1 MNTLLSPLA
10 ALGSGAL
17 LGVADFGGGLAGRRT
32 SVPSV
37 IAGMELAGLV
47 VALPFALL
55 LLPLQ
60 WDLRDMA
67 LAFSGGVV
75 GGLGLVAFYRAMTI
89 SLIAV
94 VAPITGVIAAALPVA
109 LGILGGD
116 RLHVGQVVGIVV
128 GLAAIALINGV
139 GLSSAAPR
147 AGAGLWLAILAGLA
161 FGFFFIVFHAGSP
174 AGTAA
179 FLSGRLGSVAAVLV
193 AAVVIRAS
201 PIPRRGSWLLI
212 AAVGAFDGGGSVL
225 YLYASQDG
233 LLALTAV
240 LASFYPAFTVLCA
253 RLIAHEKQTRTQTV
267 GAVLAVAAVA
277 LIAGA

>member
-1 MNTLLSPLA
+1 VNTLLSPLA
-10 ALGSGAL
+10 ALGSGAF

-37 IAGMELAGLV
+37 IVGMELAGL

-75 GGLGLVAFYRAMTI
+75 GGLGLIAFYRAMTI

-94 VAPITGVIAAALPVA
+94 VAPITGVIAASLPVA
-109 LGILGGD
+109 LGIIGGD

-128 GLAAIALINGV
+128 GLAAIALINGA
-139 GLSSAAPR
+139 GQSSAPR
-147 AGAGLWLAILAGLA
+147 AGAALWLAILAGLA
-161 FGFFFIVFHAGSP
+161 FGVFFIVFHAGSP

-179 FLSGRLGSVAAVLV
+179 FLSGRVGSELAVLL
-193 AAVVIRAS
+193 AALLIRAS
-201 PIPRRGSWLLI
+201 PIPRRGSWRLI
-212 AAVGAFDGGGSVL
+212 AVVGAFDGCGNVL
-225 YLYASQDG
+225 YLYASQGG

-253 RLIAHEKQTRTQTV
+253 RLIAHERQTRTQTA

-277 LIAGA
+277 LIAGT

>member
-1 MNTLLSPLA
+1 MSLLSPLA
-10 ALGSGAL
+10 ALGSGAM
-17 LGVADFGGGLAGRRT
+17 LGIADFGGGLAGRRT
-32 SVPSV
+32 PAPSV

-47 VALPFALL
+47 FALPFALL

-60 WDLRDMA
+60 WDVRDMA

-75 GGLGLVAFYRAMTI
+75 GGLGLIAFYRAMTI

-94 VAPITGVIAAALPVA
+94 VAPVTGVIAAALPVT
-109 LGILGGD
+109 LGIIGGD
-116 RLHVGQVVGIVV
+116 RLHLGQVVGIVV
-128 GLAAIALINGV
+128 GLAAIALINGA
-139 GLSSAAPR
+139 GRSPATGARAA
-147 AGAGLWLAILAGLA
+147 LWLAILAGLC

-179 FLSGRLGSVAAVLV
+179 FLSGRIGSALAVLPAAV
-193 AAVVIRAS
+193 IIGAS
-201 PIPRRGSWLLI
+201 PIPRRGTWRLI
-212 AAVGAFDGGGSVL
+212 AVVGMFDGSGTVL
-225 YLYASQDG
+225 YLYASQGG

-253 RLIAHEKQTRTQTV
+253 RLIAHERQTHTQTA

-277 LIAGA
+277 LIAGT

>member
-1 MNTLLSPLA
+1 VSSLLSPLA
-10 ALGSGAL
+10 ALGSGAM
-17 LGVADFGGGLAGRRT
+17 LGVADFGGGVAGRRT

-60 WDLRDMA
+60 WDARDMA

-75 GGLGLVAFYRAMTI
+75 GGLGLIAFYRAMTI

-94 VAPITGVIAAALPVA
+94 VAPITGVIAAALPVT
-109 LGILGGD
+109 LGIIGGD

-128 GLAAIALINGV
+128 GFGAIALINGA
-139 GLSSAAPR
+139 GQSGAPR
-147 AGAGLWLAILAGLA
+147 AGAGLWLAIVAGAA
-161 FGFFFIVFHAGSP
+161 FGVFFIVFHAGSA

-179 FLSGRLGSVAAVLV
+179 FLSGRIGSVLVVLPAA
-193 AAVVIRAS
+193 AIIGAS
-201 PIPRRGSWLLI
+201 PIPRRGSWRLI
-212 AAVGAFDGGGSVL
+212 VVVGAFDGSGSVL
-225 YLYASQDG
+225 YLYASQGG
-233 LLALTAV
+233 LLAVTAV
-240 LASFYPAFTVLCA
+240 LASFYPAFTVICA
-253 RLIAHEKQTRTQTV
+253 RLIAHERQTRLQTA

>member
-17 LGVADFGGGLAGRRT
+17 LGVADFGGGVAGRRT

-47 VALPFALL
+47 ALPLAIV
-55 LLPLQ
+55 LLPLH
-60 WDLRDMA
+60 WDLRDMG

-75 GGLGLVAFYRAMTI
+75 GGLGLIAFYRAMTI
-89 SLIAV
+89 SLIAA

-116 RLHVGQVVGIVV
+116 RLHVGQLVGIAV
-128 GLAAIALINGV
+128 GLLSIALINGA
-139 GLSSAAPR
+139 GRSSAPGAR
-147 AGAGLWLAILAGLA
+147 AGLWLAVLAGAA
-161 FGFFFIVFHAGSP
+161 FGFFFIVVHAGSP

-179 FLSGRLGSVAAVLV
+179 FLSTRLGSEAAVLV
-193 AAVVIRAS
+193 AALVIRAS
-201 PIPRRGSWLLI
+201 PIPQRGSWLLV
-212 AAVGAFDGGGSVL
+212 AAVGAFDGAGNVL
-225 YLYASQDG
+225 YLYASQQG
-233 LLALTAV
+233 LLALTSV

-253 RLIAHEKQTRTQTV
+253 RLIAHEKQSRTQTA

>member
-1 MNTLLSPLA
+1 VSLLSPLA
-10 ALGSGAL
+10 ALGSGAM
-17 LGVADFGGGLAGRRT
+17 LGVADFGGGVAGRRT
-32 SVPSV
+32 PAPSV

-55 LLPLQ
+55 VLPLR
-60 WDLRDMA
+60 WDVGDMA

-75 GGLGLVAFYRAMTI
+75 GGLGLIAFYRAMTI

-109 LGILGGD
+109 LGIIGGD

-128 GLAAIALINGV
+128 GLAAIALINGLGRGSV
-139 GLSSAAPR
+139 
-147 AGAGLWLAILAGLA
+147 AGARAGLWLAILAGLA

-179 FLSGRLGSVAAVLV
+179 FVSGRIGSAIAVLP
-193 AAVVIRAS
+193 AAAIMGVS
-201 PIPRRGSWLLI
+201 PIPRRGTWRLI
-212 AAVGAFDGGGSVL
+212 AVVGMFDGAGTVL
-225 YLYASQDG
+225 YLYASQGG

-253 RLIAHEKQTRTQTV
+253 RLLAHEQQSRTQTA

-277 LIAGA
+277 LIAGT

>member
-1 MNTLLSPLA
+1 M
-10 ALGSGAL
+10 

-37 IAGMELAGLV
+37 IVGMELAGLV
-47 VALPFALL
+47 ALPLALV

-75 GGLGLVAFYRAMTI
+75 GGLGLIAFYRAMTV

-94 VAPITGVIAAALPVA
+94 VAPITGVIAASLPVA
-109 LGILGGD
+109 LGIIGGD

-128 GLAAIALINGV
+128 GLAAIALINGA
-139 GLSSAAPR
+139 GQSSAPR
-147 AGAGLWLAILAGLA
+147 AGAGLWLAVLAGLA
-161 FGFFFIVFHAGSP
+161 FGFFFIVFHAGSA

-179 FLSGRLGSVAAVLV
+179 FLSGRIGSEAAVLI
-193 AAVVIRAS
+193 AAVVIGAS
-201 PIPRRGSWLLI
+201 PIPKRGSLLLI
-212 AAVGAFDGGGSVL
+212 AAVGAFDGTGNVL
-225 YLYASQDG
+225 YLYASQGG

-253 RLIAHEKQTRTQTV
+253 RLIAHERQTRVQTA

-277 LIAGA
+277 LIAGT

>member
-1 MNTLLSPLA
+1 VNTLLSPLA

-37 IAGMELAGLV
+37 IVGMELAGLV
-47 VALPFALL
+47 ALPLALV

-67 LAFSGGVV
+67 LAASGGVV
-75 GGLGLVAFYRAMTI
+75 GGLGLIAFYRAMTI

-94 VAPITGVIAAALPVA
+94 VAPITGVIAASLPVA

-116 RLHVGQVVGIVV
+116 RLHLGQVVGIVI
-128 GLAAIALINGV
+128 GLAAIALINGAGQGSVPRV
-139 GLSSAAPR
+139 GAAV
-147 AGAGLWLAILAGLA
+147 WLAILAGMA
-161 FGFFFIVFHAGSP
+161 FGFFFIVFHAGSA

-179 FLSGRLGSVAAVLV
+179 FLSGRAGSEVVVLV
-193 AAVVIRAS
+193 AALVMRAS

-212 AAVGAFDGGGSVL
+212 AAVGAFDGGGNVL
-225 YLYASQDG
+225 YLYASQGG

-253 RLIAHEKQTRTQTV
+253 RLIAHEKQTRTQTA